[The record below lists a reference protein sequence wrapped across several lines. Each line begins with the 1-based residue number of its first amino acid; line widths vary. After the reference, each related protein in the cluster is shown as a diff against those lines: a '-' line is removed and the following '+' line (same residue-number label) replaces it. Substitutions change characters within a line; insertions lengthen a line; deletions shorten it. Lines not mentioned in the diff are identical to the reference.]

1 MKLLV
6 PTKVGIPIW
15 VGTENKTNMID
26 FSDFE
31 KKTKII
37 FKDKNLLKQAFIHRS
52 YINENPSTGLFH
64 NERLEF
70 LGDAV
75 LELIVTDYLYKK
87 YSNYTEGDLTALRSA
102 LVNAI
107 IISEIAT
114 QVGVN
119 DYLLLSKGEAK
130 DNGKARQYILANTYE
145 AYVGAVFLDQ
155 GYETAKNFVTKT
167 LLPKTDE
174 IVNKKLWRDAKS
186 LVQEKAQ
193 EFVLLTPSYKVL
205 QESGPDHDKHFMVG
219 IFFGADLIAEG
230 KGKSKQEAE
239 QKAAEMAL
247 KVKNWFD

>member
-1 MKLLV
+1 
-6 PTKVGIPIW
+6 
-15 VGTENKTNMID
+15 MIR

-31 KKTKII
+31 KNTKII
-37 FKDKNLLKQAFIHRS
+37 FKNKNLLKQAFIHRS
-52 YINENPSTGLFH
+52 FINENPGSNFAH

-75 LELIVTDYLYKK
+75 LELVVTDFLYKK
-87 YSNYTEGDLTALRSA
+87 YPNYTEGELTAIRSA

-107 IISEIAT
+107 IISEVALK
-114 QVGVN
+114 VGMN

-145 AYVGAVFLDQ
+145 AYVGAVYLDQ
-155 GYETAKNFVTKT
+155 GYDVVNKFVIAT
-167 LLPKTDE
+167 LLPHTEE
-174 IVNKKLWRDAKS
+174 IVAKKLWRDAKS

-193 EFVLLTPSYKVL
+193 EFVGVTPAYKVL
-205 QESGPDHDKHFMVG
+205 HESGPDHDKHFTVG
-219 IFFGADLIAEG
+219 ILFGTNLIAEG

-247 KVKNWFD
+247 KVKNWME